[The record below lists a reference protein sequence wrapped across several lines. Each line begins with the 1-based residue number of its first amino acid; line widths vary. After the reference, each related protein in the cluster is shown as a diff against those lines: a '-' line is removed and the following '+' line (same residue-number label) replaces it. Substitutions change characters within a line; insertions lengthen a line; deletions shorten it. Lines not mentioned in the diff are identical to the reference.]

1 MSNVNSTIIL
11 SLVSLTI
18 IVLFL
23 NLKERFTN
31 LNNKDKPKYDDQGFL
46 TEDIS
51 SMEQIETLPDE
62 LQEEVEDM
70 VDEILNGFNKQYNK
84 KLIRVSIERVQ
95 KTFEENKNNYQ
106 VYVFVFN
113 YNKQSN
119 AKVLLEFSL
128 DSNNFISV
136 NKVEVVG
143 SRQSLVAQRGGA
155 SSRDT
160 LNLKKPVDMD
170 KVAGISEE
178 PLEFSRFNIAE
189 TTNKMVD
196 RNKWILNKEREKV
209 SHKAIFP
216 SRDIDPEWD
225 MNGVNFVKS
234 MNKGDPGGINYG
246 HRKAV
251 LEPNFYKQ
259 NFEICIG
266 DYLWLFE
273 KEADVASKPLGV
285 G

>member
-31 LNNKDKPKYDDQGFL
+31 IKDDSPQNDNAGFL

-51 SMEQIETLPDE
+51 SIEQVETLPDE

-84 KLIRVSIERVQ
+84 KLIRVSIERVK
-95 KTFEENKNNYQ
+95 KTLEENKNRYQ

-113 YNKQSN
+113 YEKQSS
-119 AKVLLEFSL
+119 AKVFLEFSL

-143 SRQSLVAQRGGA
+143 SRESLVAQRGGA

-160 LNLKKPVDMD
+160 LNLKNPVDMD
-170 KVAGISEE
+170 KVSGVSEQ
-178 PLEFSRFNIAE
+178 PLEFSQFNVAE

-196 RNKWILNKEREKV
+196 RNKWILNKEREIV
-209 SHKAIFP
+209 GDRAIFP
-216 SRDIDPEWD
+216 SREIEHEWD

-234 MNKGDPGGINYG
+234 MNKEDPGGINYAYS
-246 HRKAV
+246 KPV
-251 LEPNFYKQ
+251 LEPEFYKQ
-259 NFEICIG
+259 NFEICVG